1 MISSDLVTKIG
12 LYGLLPLFVG
22 VLVFIMVDVAKE
34 SDAGKRGTFWI
45 FLALGAGFAT
55 FGIKLLVELGFQRG
69 WF

>member
-12 LYGLLPLFVG
+12 LYGLLPLFVA
-22 VLVFIMVDVAKE
+22 VLVFIMADVAKK
-34 SDAGKRGTFWI
+34 SDAGRRGTFWI

-55 FGIKLLVELGFQRG
+55 FGIKLLIEFGFARG